1 MTTSTMKRYNHKVL
15 ILTLVLLLKASI
27 GICLLVPDTKYLDAT
42 NGNDSNDG
50 ATPETAWKSL
60 HKVSQTTF
68 NPGDAILLKAGE
80 VWSGQVFLKGSG
92 TDGKPI
98 RLDKYG
104 EGANPVINGVGNEYT
119 IFIYNQE
126 YWEISHLEITNFDP
140 QEEGM
145 SLESW
150 EAENKSVW
158 ADATSVMPKYDEE
171 RSKKSGILI
180 EAEDFGVV
188 HHLHFTNLE
197 IHGVNGDISNK
208 DNGGIFFKILG
219 DEVPTYFDDVLIEN
233 CYVHDVDRTGISNKS
248 TWMDRTLNENDNW
261 VPSIN
266 WIVRNNTVER
276 SGGNGM
282 IIRVNDK
289 ALVENNLF
297 KYCSIKWTGNAFFPF
312 NCDDIIVQFNE
323 SCYTKYNEGDAD
335 AGGLDSDYRCKRSV
349 FQYNYSH
356 HNERGG
362 ILICCKGGVTRFND
376 GTIVRYNIFQDN
388 EQHVFRVSGVP
399 TNTYIYNNL
408 IYTGEGNNNNDI
420 IWHKSWSGYPDR
432 TLYYNN
438 IFYNDG
444 SGNAYDLGSS
454 TNNTFENNLFFG
466 SWASNEPSDPKKIS
480 EDPLLVEAGSGVPE
494 GFMISE
500 GSPAIGT
507 GKRMFAHPRK
517 DFFGNHIPAEGPVD
531 IGANQYN
538 ASMAIWDM
546 EAESEQGFSRLV
558 LYPNPTSD
566 FLSLDCSNLNSAV
579 KYLRIFNGRGKE
591 ILLTEVFDQGNDAN
605 GIIIKLSDYDLKT
618 GIYYLGLGLE
628 KGEEIVHPFVF
639 Y

>member
-1 MTTSTMKRYNHKVL
+1 MMKRHNHKVL
-15 ILTLVLLLKASI
+15 ILTLVLLLKVSV
-27 GICLLVPDTKYLDAT
+27 GICFIMPDTKYIDASK
-42 NGNDSNDG
+42 GNDSSDG
-50 ATPETAWKSL
+50 STPETAWKTLS
-60 HKVSQTTF
+60 KVTRTTF
-68 NPGDAILLKAGE
+68 HPGDKILLKAGE
-80 VWSGQVFLKGSG
+80 AWSGQVFLKGSG
-92 TDGKPI
+92 TEGNPI
-98 RLDKYG
+98 SLDKYG
-104 EGANPVINGVGNEYT
+104 EGPNPIINGTGGEYAV
-119 IFIYNQE
+119 FIYNQE
-126 YWEISHLEITNFDP
+126 YWEISNLEITNFDP
-140 QEEGM
+140 DEEGM
-145 SLESW
+145 DMESW

-158 ADATSVMPKYDEE
+158 ADATYVMDKYDED

-197 IHGVNGDISNK
+197 IHGINGDISNK
-208 DNGGIFFKILG
+208 DNGGIFFEIMG
-219 DEVPTYFDDVLIEN
+219 DEEPTYFDDVLIEN

-248 TWMDRTLNENDNW
+248 SWMDRTLNTNDNW
-261 VPSIN
+261 VPSKN
-266 WIVRNNTVER
+266 WIFRNNTVER

-388 EQHVFRVSGVP
+388 EQHVFRVSGMP

-432 TLYYNN
+432 TFYYNN
-438 IFYNDG
+438 IFYNNG

-454 TNNTFENNLFFG
+454 TNNTFERNLFYG
-466 SWASNEPSDPKKIS
+466 NMASSEPADPMKVTD
-480 EDPLLVEAGSGVPE
+480 DPLLADPFCGNIE
-494 GFMISE
+494 GFVLTE

-507 GKRMFAHPRK
+507 GKRMVNHPEK
-517 DFFGNHIPAEGPVD
+517 DFFGHPISADEPID
-531 IGANQYN
+531 IGVSQYN
-538 ASMAIWDM
+538 ASMAIWDYN
-546 EAESEQGFSRLV
+546 ADQKTDLSQV
-558 LYPNPTSD
+558 VIYPNPTSD
-566 FLSLDCSNLNSAV
+566 QLSIDCSQVISAV
-579 KYLRIFNGRGKE
+579 KQIRLFNGRGVE
-591 ILLTEVFDQGNDAN
+591 
-605 GIIIKLSDYDLKT
+605 IIIERETDSRGRSGHHKLKLSDYGIST
-618 GIYYLGLGLE
+618 GIYYLGIGLE
-628 KGEEIVHPFVF
+628 NGEEIIHPFVF